1 MENSMMILIAIL
13 LFMVLKKSKM
23 FEMFGCRE
31 DCNTTHECPTGE
43 TDCMSYYMAASKC
56 RSACSDDSSS
66 HSHSSSTSDKTTNKK
81 GKKGKKC
88 NNLRKR
94 KEKLEKR
101 LKKIEDKR
109 KIVCSGILTADC
121 DTEYECKN

>member
-31 DCNTTHECPTGE
+31 KCNITHACPMGE
-43 TDCMSYYMAASKC
+43 TDCRPYYMNASKC
-56 RSACSDDSSS
+56 RSECSDDSSS
-66 HSHSSSTSDKTTNKK
+66 HSHSSSTREKTTIRKGTKGNKSK
-81 GKKGKKC
+81 KKC

-94 KEKLEKR
+94 KKKLEKR
-101 LKKIEDKR
+101 LKKIEDK
-109 KIVCSGILTADC
+109 KKLLCTGILM
-121 DTEYECKN
+121 N

>member
-31 DCNTTHECPTGE
+31 DCNTTHACPMGE
-43 TDCMSYYMAASKC
+43 TECRPYYLKASKC
-56 RSACSDDSSS
+56 RSECSDDSSS
-66 HSHSSSTSDKTTNKK
+66 HSHSSSTSEKTTN
-81 GKKGKKC
+81 KKGKKC
-88 NNLRKR
+88 NNLRKK

-109 KIVCSGILTADC
+109 KIVCSGILINC
-121 DTEYECKN
+121 DNKYLCKN